1 MGVRVPDM
9 EVLLAGGVTKT
20 IRDLKIGDKLDT
32 LHQHTLKRGEAE
44 ISYVRIVESP
54 LVNLNFSGRKFTC
67 SEEDRFYSPSRK
79 SWLSAIDLEEGDK
92 VSQLD
97 GELEFTDSEK
107 LGTGDSVEIIVEGAH
122 TYVCDGVLLHNG
134 NKEQVG
140 PPPPVFVPS
149 APTPPTIVHEITP
162 KATYQQMADV
172 MRRNHELRQNLE
184 QKDFDRGVTPL
195 QQRLNRDRTELAYA
209 QKEDRTDARS
219 HKRELRNA
227 GYSGKE
233 AFEMAQ
239 DREPSERTL
248 RAQRAYDLAQSRRDE
263 EIATG
268 FQPTEEFREPAW
280 ADMDWEPIYEDWR
293 DRNIYVEPRDP
304 KPDVFYPDRAPLA
317 DDSGGGGGFLGL
329 CDERLKVD
337 IAPLES
343 TEVNDALAEVAFFVK
358 GLRECA

>member
-9 EVLLAGGVTKT
+9 EVLLVGGVTKT

>member
-9 EVLLAGGVTKT
+9 EVLLAGGVTKAVK
-20 IRDLKIGDKLDT
+20 DLKIGDKLDT
-32 LHQHTLKRGEAE
+32 LHQHTLKRGEAD
-44 ISYVRIVESP
+44 ISYVRIVKSP

-79 SWLSAIDLEEGDK
+79 SWLSAIDLEEGDT

-149 APTPPTIVHEITP
+149 RPTPPTIVHEVTP
-162 KATYQQMADV
+162 TETYQQMADV
-172 MRRNHELRQNLE
+172 MRRNHELRQNFA
-184 QKDFDRGVTPL
+184 QRDFDRGITAR
-195 QQRLNRDRTELAYA
+195 QQGLSRAQTDLSYAEKRDRINRMNYK
-209 QKEDRTDARS
+209 Q
-219 HKRELRNA
+219 ELRDA
-227 GYSGKE
+227 GYSGRE
-233 AFEMAQ
+233 AFEMSQ
-239 DREPSERTL
+239 DREPSERT
-248 RAQRAYDLAQSRRDE
+248 AKAEEAYNLAKSRLDD

-280 ADMDWEPIYEDWR
+280 ANMDWEPIYEDWR
-293 DRNIYVEPRDP
+293 DKNIYVEPRDP

-317 DDSGGGGGFLGL
+317 DSGGGGGFLGF

-343 TEVNDALAEVAFFVK
+343 TEVNDVLAEVAFFVK
-358 GLRECA
+358 DLRECA

>member
-9 EVLLAGGVTKT
+9 EVLLAGGVTKAVK
-20 IRDLKIGDKLDT
+20 DLKIGDKLDT

-44 ISYVRIVESP
+44 ISYVRIVKSP

-149 APTPPTIVHEITP
+149 PPTPPTIVHEVTP
-162 KATYQQMADV
+162 TDTYQQMADV

-184 QKDFDRGVTPL
+184 QRDFDRGITPL
-195 QQRLNRDRTELAYA
+195 QQAQNRTQTEL
-209 QKEDRTDARS
+209 RSARQ
-219 HKRELRNA
+219 RDDIETRNYREELRNA
-227 GYSGKE
+227 GYSGRE
-233 AFEMAQ
+233 AFEMSQ
-239 DREPSERTL
+239 DRSPSERTEK
-248 RAQRAYDLAQSRRDE
+248 AEEAYNLARRRRDE
-263 EIATG
+263 ELATG
-268 FQPTEEFREPAW
+268 FQPTEEFSEPAW

-293 DRNIYVEPRDP
+293 DRNIYVAPRDP

-317 DDSGGGGGFLGL
+317 EGGGGGGFLGL
-329 CDERLKVD
+329 CDERFKVD

-358 GLRECA
+358 DLRECA